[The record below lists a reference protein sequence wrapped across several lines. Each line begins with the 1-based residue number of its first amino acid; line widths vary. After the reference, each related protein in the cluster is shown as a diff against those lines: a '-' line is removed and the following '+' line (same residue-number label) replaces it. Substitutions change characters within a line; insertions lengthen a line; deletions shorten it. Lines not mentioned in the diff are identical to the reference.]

1 MVDRVNPVDSLVSI
15 MTRLGQPSTVS
26 ALHATRH
33 IFTSSASV
41 TSRLGLMDTRLCVI
55 RDTRLGVRD
64 TWLGVVTDTRVGVV
78 RNTRVGV
85 IRDTRLGVRDTRPLN
100 SALTVSNSCLK
111 TFDEPAP
118 NKVSVCCIHR
128 Q

>member
-41 TSRLGLMDTRLCVI
+41 TSRLGLMDTRL
-55 RDTRLGVRD
+55 
-64 TWLGVVTDTRVGVV
+64 
-78 RNTRVGV
+78 GV